1 MNEDLT
7 KFIEEAQKEIDKKAS
22 TEIKPFYIKAN
33 IKELKEKSAT
43 LEEVEMLDAI
53 TPAWYRI
60 VAETDKDDKVMAI
73 REYFMHDIMGD
84 EIIKK
89 YHLVRYP
96 ALDEGAIY
104 EENKGTWRYF
114 RKKEML
120 SFVEKEVVLNTQKW
134 GVYDRQC
141 PSQVSRYVRQKTY
154 DSSYSNET
162 PFERSNPALV
172 PFKNGTYN
180 ILTNEMRPHDPKDY
194 ILTSYNYNLDI
205 SGAET
210 PATDNFFNDFFGEAA
225 LFMKQFLGYTFYRS
239 HTPSQEMVF
248 LKGDGGEGKSSFL
261 NMLTELYVTGENR
274 TALTPQEL
282 ATDKF
287 ALVGLLGKTLN
298 VAGDIEADYISESAI
313 IKRIT
318 GGDVIK
324 GEYKGVQSF
333 NFVSYSKHIF
343 SMNDYFRFADLS
355 MGFSDRLAVVP
366 ITIGNQR
373 KKGADFWKKQDLEG
387 IKREAPSFVY
397 GCIQEFKKIFDGKR
411 ANFTYSQEMKHAKTE
426 WLFENDRIAQFIHE
440 ACEINIG
447 DSEGEIAS
455 TVVKEY
461 RAFSRQ
467 NGYTPK
473 SAQELTK
480 WLDKRGVPRKKS
492 RKGYNDGGSNKERY
506 QGLKLLVTFLL
517 EI

>member
-22 TEIKPFYIKAN
+22 TEIKPFYIKVN

-60 VAETDKDDKVMAI
+60 VAETNKDDKVVAI

-104 EENKGTWRYF
+104 EENKGAWRYF

-134 GVYDRQC
+134 GVYDRQY

-180 ILTNEMRPHDPKDY
+180 ILTNEMKSHDPKDY
-194 ILTSYNYNLDI
+194 ILTSYKYNLDI
-205 SGAET
+205 SGTET
-210 PATDNFFNDFFGEAA
+210 PATDKFFNDFFGEAA

-261 NMLTELYVTGENR
+261 NMLTELYVTG
-274 TALTPQEL
+274 
-282 ATDKF
+282 
-287 ALVGLLGKTLN
+287 
-298 VAGDIEADYISESAI
+298 
-313 IKRIT
+313 
-318 GGDVIK
+318 
-324 GEYKGVQSF
+324 
-333 NFVSYSKHIF
+333 
-343 SMNDYFRFADLS
+343 
-355 MGFSDRLAVVP
+355 
-366 ITIGNQR
+366 
-373 KKGADFWKKQDLEG
+373 
-387 IKREAPSFVY
+387 
-397 GCIQEFKKIFDGKR
+397 
-411 ANFTYSQEMKHAKTE
+411 
-426 WLFENDRIAQFIHE
+426 
-440 ACEINIG
+440 
-447 DSEGEIAS
+447 
-455 TVVKEY
+455 
-461 RAFSRQ
+461 
-467 NGYTPK
+467 
-473 SAQELTK
+473 
-480 WLDKRGVPRKKS
+480 
-492 RKGYNDGGSNKERY
+492 
-506 QGLKLLVTFLL
+506 
-517 EI
+517 